1 MSEVTYCPNCNQNV
15 TAEKKGGSG
24 ASGGVLLI
32 ISIIL
37 LFLFWPLGVLLL
49 IAAVICIVVA
59 IIEGI
64 ANAAT
69 GQVGT
74 CPLCKTNLT
83 RMKVNR

>member
-1 MSEVTYCPNCNQNV
+1 METTNCPNCNQFV
-15 TAEKKGGSG
+15 TPQKKGGSG

-32 ISIIL
+32 IGIIL
-37 LFLFWPLGVLLL
+37 LFLFWPLGLLL
-49 IAAVICIVVA
+49 LAAAVICIIVA

-64 ANAAT
+64 ANATT